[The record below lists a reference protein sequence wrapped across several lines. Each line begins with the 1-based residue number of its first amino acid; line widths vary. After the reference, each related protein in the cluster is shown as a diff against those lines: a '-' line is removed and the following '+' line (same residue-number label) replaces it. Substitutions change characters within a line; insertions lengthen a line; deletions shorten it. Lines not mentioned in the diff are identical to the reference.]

1 MRRLLLTAA
10 TTTAALTLAACGT
23 TEPAADKTDQADQA
37 DKSSAAITLTD
48 GAGKKVTL
56 DGPATKVVA
65 TEWNVTESLVT
76 LGVDPVGAADVKG
89 YKTWDSAVPLKNEP
103 KDIGTRGEPS
113 MDTVA
118 ALSPDL
124 VVTTSDLPP
133 AALKQLRKIAPV
145 LEVKSADGSDQ
156 IGQMLTNL
164 DLIAKATGTTD
175 KAKTA
180 RANFETKLAEGKRA
194 LADADL
200 ADADLAG
207 AGIAFADGYV
217 TANQVS
223 VRPYTSGSLI
233 GTVNERLGLKNVWKV
248 KGDAAYGLGTTDVE
262 GLTDLPKD
270 TQFAYIGNDE
280 DEAATPFTGALAK
293 NAVWKSLPFVKAGD
307 VHRLA
312 DGIWMF
318 GGPGSMSAYI
328 DSLVDEL
335 TK

>member
-10 TTTAALTLAACGT
+10 TTAAALTLAACGT
-23 TEPAADKTDQADQA
+23 TEPAADKTDQAD
-37 DKSSAAITLTD
+37 KSSAAITLTD
-48 GAGKKVTL
+48 GGGKKLTL

-156 IGQMLTNL
+156 IGQMLKNL

-180 RANFETKLAEGKRA
+180 RANFAAKLAEGKKA

-200 ADADLAG
+200 AGTD
-207 AGIAFADGYV
+207 IAFADGYV
-217 TANQVS
+217 TSNQVS
-223 VRPYTSGSLI
+223 LRPYTSGSLI
-233 GTVNERLGLKNVWKV
+233 GAVNERLGLKNAWKV
-248 KGDAAYGLGTTDVE
+248 KGDAAYGLGATDVE

-318 GGPGSMSAYI
+318 GGPGSMSAYV
-328 DSLVDEL
+328 DSLVDAL